1 MRANI
6 RALGFKPQDVKYIVN
21 SHEHRDHAGG
31 IAYLQRITG
40 AVVRVRAPAH
50 ASEWHDWLQQ
60 IGFIAGEVVTV
71 LLRSQPGG
79 DPLVVRVGQSTFALR
94 KAEAACILVE
104 AI

>member
-1 MRANI
+1 MHAQHSVKTLLEMPNQ
-6 RALGFKPQDVKYIVN
+6 QDCRV
-21 SHEHRDHAGG
+21 
-31 IAYLQRITG
+31 L
-40 AVVRVRAPAH
+40 RVRAPEH
-50 ASEWHDWLQQ
+50 ASEWQDWLQQ

>member
-1 MRANI
+1 MHAQHPVKT
-6 RALGFKPQDVKYIVN
+6 LLEMPDQQDCRV
-21 SHEHRDHAGG
+21 
-31 IAYLQRITG
+31 L
-40 AVVRVRAPAH
+40 RVRAPEH
-50 ASEWHDWLQQ
+50 ASEWQDWLQQ
-60 IGFIAGEVVTV
+60 IGFIAGEVVAV

>member
-1 MRANI
+1 MNAPHSVKT
-6 RALGFKPQDVKYIVN
+6 LLEMPDQQDCRV
-21 SHEHRDHAGG
+21 
-31 IAYLQRITG
+31 L
-40 AVVRVRAPAH
+40 RVRAPAL
-50 ASEWHDWLQQ
+50 ASEWQDWLQQ
-60 IGFIAGEVVTV
+60 IGFIAGEVVAV

>member
-1 MRANI
+1 MHAQHPVKTLLEMPNQ
-6 RALGFKPQDVKYIVN
+6 QDCRV
-21 SHEHRDHAGG
+21 
-31 IAYLQRITG
+31 L
-40 AVVRVRAPAH
+40 RVRAPEH
-50 ASEWHDWLQQ
+50 ASEWQDWLQQ
-60 IGFIAGEVVTV
+60 IGFIAGEVVAV